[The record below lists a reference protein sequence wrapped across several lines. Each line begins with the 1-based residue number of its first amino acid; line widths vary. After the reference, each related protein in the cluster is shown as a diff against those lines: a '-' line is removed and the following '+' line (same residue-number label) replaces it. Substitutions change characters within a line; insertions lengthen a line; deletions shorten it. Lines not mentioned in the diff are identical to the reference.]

1 LALDEP
7 TEDDVVE
14 EVNGIKVAFD
24 KHIHG
29 QTGGMALEYQETP
42 QGGGL
47 VLKGNESDCC

>member
-14 EVNGIKVAFD
+14 EVNGIQVAFD
-24 KHIHG
+24 KVIHG

-42 QGGGL
+42 DGGGL
-47 VLKGNESDCC
+47 VMTGNQSDCC